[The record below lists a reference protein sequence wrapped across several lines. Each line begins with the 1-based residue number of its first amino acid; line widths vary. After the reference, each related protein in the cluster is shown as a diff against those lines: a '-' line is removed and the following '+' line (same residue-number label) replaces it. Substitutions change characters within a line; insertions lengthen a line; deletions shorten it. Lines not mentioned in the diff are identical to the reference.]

1 MYNNNML
8 SNDLIK
14 KLKKD
19 PDFQEFL
26 GYIVET
32 IERLDSLGGFD
43 IKTKNEQLGEQLRAR
58 IVARDKLHEIL
69 RPFVTFSEKKEPTK
83 EQIKKAK
90 ERVGL

>member
-8 SNDLIK
+8 SSDLIK

-26 GYIVET
+26 GYVVET
-32 IERLDSLGGFD
+32 IEQLDSLGGFD
-43 IKTKNEQLGEQLRAR
+43 TKSENKQLGEQLRAR
-58 IVARDKLHEIL
+58 IIARDKLHEIL

-83 EQIKKAK
+83 EQIEETKTKY
-90 ERVGL
+90 GL